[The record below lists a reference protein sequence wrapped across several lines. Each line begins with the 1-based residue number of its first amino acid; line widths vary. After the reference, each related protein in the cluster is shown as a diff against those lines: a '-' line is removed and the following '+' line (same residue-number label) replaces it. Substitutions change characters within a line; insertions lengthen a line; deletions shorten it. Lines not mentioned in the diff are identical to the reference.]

1 MRLGIVTVIS
11 LEFIVNPSLSIEIS
25 LVILSEV
32 SKGTESNLFLK
43 LNILTV
49 ISAPEFRGLGRFS
62 VI

>member
-49 ISAPEFRGLGRFS
+49 IPAPEFRGLGRFS